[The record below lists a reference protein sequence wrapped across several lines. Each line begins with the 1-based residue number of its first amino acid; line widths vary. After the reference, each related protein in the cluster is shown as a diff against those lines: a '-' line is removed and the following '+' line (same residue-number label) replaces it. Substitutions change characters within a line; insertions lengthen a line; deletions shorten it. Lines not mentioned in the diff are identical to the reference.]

1 MRFPLT
7 LRFKILA
14 LAPQVSVRDADGT
27 ELLYV
32 HQKLFK
38 LKERIQVY
46 RDASK
51 GEPLYGI
58 AADRVLDFS
67 ASYAFTEASSGRPL
81 GAVKRAG
88 MKSLWRARYD
98 VADATGQ
105 PVLSIEEENPAVKL
119 LDALI
124 GEIPIVGLLAGYV
137 LHPRYVVAES
147 ATGRPLLRVTKRRS
161 LVEATF
167 SVSAE
172 PGAAT
177 MAPETETA
185 AVLAILTMV
194 LLERSRG

>member
-38 LKERIQVY
+38 LKERITVY

-51 GEPLYGI
+51 GEALYGI

-67 ASYAFTEASSGRPL
+67 ASYAFTDASGRAL

-98 VADATGQ
+98 VADSTGQ
-105 PVLSIEEENPAVKL
+105 PALKIEEENPAVKL
-119 LDALI
+119 LDALL
-124 GEIPIVGLLAGYV
+124 GEIPLVGMLTGYF

-147 ATGRPLLRVTKRRS
+147 ATGHALLRVTKRRS

-172 PGAAT
+172 PGAAAMT
-177 MAPETETA
+177 PEVETA

>member
-14 LAPQVSVRDADGT
+14 LAPQVSVRDADGA

-38 LKERIQVY
+38 LKERIAVY

-51 GEPLYGI
+51 GEPVYGI

-67 ASYAFTEASSGRPL
+67 ASYAFTDAAGRPI
-81 GAVKRAG
+81 GSVKRAG
-88 MKSLWRARYD
+88 IKSLWRARYD
-98 VADATGQ
+98 VADASGRQ
-105 PVLSIEEENPAVKL
+105 VLEIEEENPAVKL
-119 LDALI
+119 LDALL
-124 GEIPIVGLLAGYV
+124 GEIPIVGMIAGYV

-147 ATGRPLLRVTKRRS
+147 GTGSPLLRVTKRRS

-172 PGAAT
+172 PAAAMT
-177 MAPETETA
+177 PELETA